1 MMFILLLARD
11 NIYTDKRNQ
20 SLAQRQM
27 VFLRQLELPHYIHWH
42 CFLSDNWANRGIY
55 FWAHF
60 GY

>member
-27 VFLRQLELPHYIHWH
+27 VFFKTTRVASLHTLALFLIGQL
-42 CFLSDNWANRGIY
+42 G
-55 FWAHF
+55 
-60 GY
+60 

>member
-27 VFLRQLELPHYIHWH
+27 VFLRQKETRVASLYTLAL
-42 CFLSDNWANRGIY
+42 FLIGQL
-55 FWAHF
+55 
-60 GY
+60 G